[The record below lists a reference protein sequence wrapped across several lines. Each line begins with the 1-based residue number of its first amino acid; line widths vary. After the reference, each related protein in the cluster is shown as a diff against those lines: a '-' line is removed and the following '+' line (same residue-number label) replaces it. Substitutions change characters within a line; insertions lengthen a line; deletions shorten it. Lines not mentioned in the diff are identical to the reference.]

1 MIDPIAIALAGVGT
15 SPMLM
20 ATDGFIGAESP
31 PIPPPSGGGGGGG
44 FVHFSHYRGAHRTF
58 RQMLIEH
65 GDMELI
71 MIARAF
77 IDSVLNR

>member
-1 MIDPIAIALAGVGT
+1 VIDPIAIALAGVGT

-20 ATDGFIGAESP
+20 ATDGFIGAEL
-31 PIPPPSGGGGGGG
+31 PPSPTPSGGGGGG

-71 MIARAF
+71 MISRAF